1 MNLLTDLACVTPES
15 FDIRYITEMDPL
27 WEDDD
32 LVNPSPSAAY
42 EVEEELST
50 EEISMTFL
58 AYSHQRAPNGLQQGK
73 GQ

>member
-1 MNLLTDLACVTPES
+1 MNLLTDLAYVTPES

-50 EEISMTFL
+50 EEISMTFFGTQPPK
-58 AYSHQRAPNGLQQGK
+58 SRNGLQHGK
-73 GQ
+73 GE